1 MQQLASATIG
11 MSIPLTGPV
20 RGLGFDLR
28 ARVFSFDPLF
38 DDIADICDQGEPEE
52 GEDE

>member
-1 MQQLASATIG
+1 MPQLAS
-11 MSIPLTGPV
+11 MSIGIDPLTETG
-20 RGLGFDLR
+20 RGLEFDLR